1 MPSVLISGANR
12 GLGLEFARHYA
23 ASGWRVHAACRDPDH
38 ADALKSLQLKAN
50 GSDVV
55 LHPLQVTEKA
65 SIDALSL
72 ALNSQPLDLVIANAG
87 VSGPRGM
94 TPELIDRDSWLETLA
109 VNTLAPLALAGAL
122 RRNLEKGKQKKVIAI
137 SSRLGSITLNGGGFY
152 AYRSSKAA
160 LNAAWR
166 SLALDWQGAGMICVV
181 LHPGWVATDMG
192 GPGADIKPPESVA
205 GMIQVIAGLTPAS
218 SGRFLDYT
226 GAELPW

>member
-1 MPSVLISGANR
+1 MPSVLISGASR

-23 ASGWRVHAACRDPDH
+23 EAGWRVHATCRDPDH
-38 ADALKSLQLKAN
+38 AAALKAVT
-50 GSDVV
+50 GDVV

-72 ALNSQPLDLVIANAG
+72 GLNSLPLDLVIANAG

-94 TPELIDRDSWLETLA
+94 TPELIDRESWMETMA
-109 VNTLAPLALAGAL
+109 VNALAPLALAGTL
-122 RRNLEKGKQKKVIAI
+122 RRNLEKGKQKKVVAI

-160 LNAAWR
+160 LNSAWR
-166 SLALDWQGAGMICVV
+166 SLAVDWRSAGMICVV

-205 GMIQVIAGLTPAS
+205 GMAKVIAGLTADS
-218 SGRFLDYT
+218 NGRFFDYT